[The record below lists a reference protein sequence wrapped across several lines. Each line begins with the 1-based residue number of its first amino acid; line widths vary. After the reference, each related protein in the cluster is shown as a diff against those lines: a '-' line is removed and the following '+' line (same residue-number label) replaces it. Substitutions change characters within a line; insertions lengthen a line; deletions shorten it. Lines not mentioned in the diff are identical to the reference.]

1 MTAYINFVRILKDF
15 ELKLNEEEQQELFSA
30 FEDEEA
36 FSKAKDGLKFL
47 KEDLTGNIGMYE
59 FGFNELN
66 EALNIMD
73 VVKYSME
80 IYGSDAGNIIN
91 LEVLEK
97 NIKAS
102 EKILDEENSVH
113 TAINNL
119 KKGILHNES
128 DT

>member
-1 MTAYINFVRILKDF
+1 MTAYINFVRIPKDF

-47 KEDLTGNIGMYE
+47 KEDLTGNIGMCE

-66 EALNIMD
+66 EALYIMD